1 MNLKTRLLCLV
12 ICVFSG
18 MVNAQIYKCST
29 NGQAAKYQNSPCNE
43 SQQTQQQLTLPTVE
57 RKQITL
63 KQIQGHYFMTGDIN
77 GIKSAFLID
86 TGASVIALPESFA
99 NKARVICS
107 GKFVTSSTANGDV
120 RACIAN
126 VAKLKLSPFEFE
138 NVQVLIHPNL
148 DIPLLGMSVL
158 QKFNIEQRNGEMH
171 LSER

>member
-1 MNLKTRLLCLV
+1 MITKTRLLCLV

-18 MVNAQIYKCST
+18 IANAQIYKCLT
-29 NGQAAKYQNSPCNE
+29 GGREAKYQNLPCNN
-43 SQQTQQQLTLPTVE
+43 SQQTEEQVNLPTIE
-57 RKQITL
+57 RKQITI
-63 KQIQGHYFMTGDIN
+63 KQRQGHYFISGDIN

-99 NKARVICS
+99 RKAKVMCS
-107 GKFVTSSTANGDV
+107 GEFVTSNTANGDV

-148 DIPLLGMSVL
+148 DIPLLGMTIL

-171 LSER
+171 ISER

>member
-1 MNLKTRLLCLV
+1 MNLKTQLLFLV
-12 ICVFSG
+12 IGVFSG
-18 MVNAQIYKCST
+18 GVNAQIYKCST

-43 SQQTQQQLTLPTVE
+43 SQQTQQFNLPTVE

-63 KQIQGHYFMTGDIN
+63 KQIQGHYFMTGEIH

-99 NKARVICS
+99 NKARVICT
-107 GKFVTSSTANGDV
+107 GNFVTSSTANGDV

-148 DIPLLGMSVL
+148 DIPLLGMTIL